1 MPRPRLFAQN
11 GPRRSL
17 TLSAHLDEEIRIL
30 AAKRM
35 IPISILIEEL
45 VTAGLKASKNQAW
58 VAIEFPEKWDG
69 RDLQE
74 RLIQLRRRQLDLAQA
89 LKVNPKT
96 LGNWVRGDNPFPP
109 AKLQE
114 IQEILQGWHPDDVEH
129 YQPGSHLPLGGRAG

>member
-1 MPRPRLFAQN
+1 
-11 GPRRSL
+11 L
-17 TLSAHLDEEIRIL
+17 TLSAQLDEEIRIL

-35 IPISILIEEL
+35 ISISILIEEL

-109 AKLQE
+109 TKLQE
-114 IQEILQGWHPDDVEH
+114 IRELPVGVRRSVR
-129 YQPGSHLPLGGRAG
+129 QPCLAD